1 MGRTSEP
8 EKWECPRGVRLRE
21 MRTGTRIQIAFTY
34 QGKECRELLDL
45 PKVNKGTIAY
55 AASLLGEIKR
65 KIEDDAFRYEAYFP
79 NSPMARKFQPP
90 AKWVLMKDLLQQQ
103 LATYERQVANST
115 ISPSTLRGYAQAIN
129 GQLLPQ
135 WGAIALADVTPA
147 MLRGW
152 IASLD
157 VTGKRVRNL
166 MTPLRAVFEDAVND
180 ELIDVN
186 PLDKIAL
193 SRLIR
198 QTARKSDYTVDPF
211 DVLEVGKLLDACRA
225 DERPM
230 LSFWLET
237 GLRTGE
243 MIALAWPSVDLERR
257 LVKVCAN
264 TVTGLV
270 DGKAVPITK
279 APKTAAGIREVEL
292 TDAAVSA
299 LTVQRLLYP
308 NAEQVWLNPRAAE
321 PWSNESQIRKT
332 LWVPLCKRSGVDY
345 RNPYQLRHTFAS
357 TRLTAGCN
365 PFWLADQM
373 GHVDVEMVFKVYGR
387 WISENYRQGKSFAP
401 DSHR

>member
-8 EKWECPRGVRLRE
+8 DNWECPRGVRLRE

-55 AASLLGEIKR
+55 AAGLLGEIKR
-65 KIEDDAFRYEAYFP
+65 KIEDDAFRYESYFP
-79 NSPMARKFQPP
+79 NSPMAKKFRPP
-90 AKWVLMKDLLQQQ
+90 AKLVLMRDLLLQQ
-103 LATYERQVANST
+103 LATYERQVTNST

-180 ELIDVN
+180 ELIEVN

-198 QTARKSDYTVDPF
+198 QTARKSDYTVEPF
-211 DVLEVGKLLDACRA
+211 DVLEVGKLLNACRA

-243 MIALAWPSVDLERR
+243 MIALTWPSVDLERR
-257 LVKVCAN
+257 VVRVCVN

-270 DGKAVPITK
+270 DGKVVPITK
-279 APKTAAGIREVEL
+279 APKTAAGVRDVEL

-308 NAEQVWLNPRAAE
+308 DEEQVWVNPRAAE
-321 PWSNESQIRKT
+321 PWTNESQIRKT
-332 LWVPLCKRSGVDY
+332 LWVPLCKRADVDY
-345 RNPYQLRHTFAS
+345 RNPYQLRHTYAS

-387 WISENYRQGKSFAP
+387 WISENYRQGKNFAP